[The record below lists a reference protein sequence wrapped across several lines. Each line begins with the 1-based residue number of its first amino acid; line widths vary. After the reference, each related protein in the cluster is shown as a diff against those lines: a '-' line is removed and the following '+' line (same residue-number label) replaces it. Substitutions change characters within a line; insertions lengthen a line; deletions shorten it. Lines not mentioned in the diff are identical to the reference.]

1 MTTAPLLEQLRRH
14 TTSHIR
20 QDDLNEVARRAL
32 VRILALCA
40 WQLSHDGQFPDRL
53 ELPAPRSYRFCR
65 TTPTRG
71 SSLVILRRKGSTS
84 LLCTLLRMQPHL
96 VFILLSQ
103 VPSFSTALDPMVMTI
118 ARRGLSPIRV
128 HQ

>member
-53 ELPAPRSYRFCR
+53 ELPAPQELSFLPDDPYSGQQFSY
-65 TTPTRG
+65 TQTQGQHVPPLH
-71 SSLVILRRKGSTS
+71 SA
-84 LLCTLLRMQPHL
+84 PHAAPPG
-96 VFILLSQ
+96 VH
-103 VPSFSTALDPMVMTI
+103 TAKPGT
-118 ARRGLSPIRV
+118 
-128 HQ
+128 